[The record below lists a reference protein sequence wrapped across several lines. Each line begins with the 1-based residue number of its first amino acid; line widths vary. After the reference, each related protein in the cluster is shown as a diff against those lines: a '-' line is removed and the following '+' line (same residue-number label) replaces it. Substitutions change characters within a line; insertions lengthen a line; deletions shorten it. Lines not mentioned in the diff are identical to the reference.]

1 MSSICV
7 IDTSVFTNLLKVPGR
22 NQNEA
27 EVLRAYQ
34 EYAELGCKFI
44 LPIATIVETGN
55 HIAQNGDGRVRRD
68 VARRFINEL
77 KMAFAGTAP
86 WSPADVPTNQ
96 DILAWL
102 DEFPDLAG
110 RNKSPDKFEGTS
122 FGDLSIIK
130 EYEKCCKKFKG
141 FEIFIWSLDSDLQ
154 QKHRPAK

>member
-55 HIAQNGDGRVRRD
+55 HIAQNG
-68 VARRFINEL
+68 
-77 KMAFAGTAP
+77 
-86 WSPADVPTNQ
+86 
-96 DILAWL
+96 
-102 DEFPDLAG
+102 
-110 RNKSPDKFEGTS
+110 
-122 FGDLSIIK
+122 
-130 EYEKCCKKFKG
+130 
-141 FEIFIWSLDSDLQ
+141 
-154 QKHRPAK
+154 HRPAK